1 MLFRTRL
8 ESVLSS
14 CHSFPWRSHSEVI
27 VLDISAMAIIS
38 GIIPF
43 FYEAN
48 NEPFDGGALS
58 LLIFIIA
65 IQGWY
70 AEKEMINFEL
80 MQKAS
85 AGLVGIVFAA
95 MLFSYLTTLNWY

>member
-14 CHSFPWRSHSEVI
+14 CHSFLWRSLRSNRSRYFI
-27 VLDISAMAIIS
+27 AMAIIS

-58 LLIFIIA
+58 LLISLYCNS
-65 IQGWY
+65 GWY

-80 MQKAS
+80 MQKHLL
-85 AGLVGIVFAA
+85 G
-95 MLFSYLTTLNWY
+95 